1 MMDEIIYS
9 LLLTG
14 RFGLSLPGTLRFHFT
29 DLDALTR
36 PVDVAAMLAAAPQP
50 VTVEVAVFQ
59 LEGTLSVPLLTG
71 LHPVPL
77 QGVAL
82 GTAAGPIGVVLLSTD
97 PARPADVR
105 FNLLDLQTIAGG
117 LVWRRGQFG
126 ELVLSLL
133 GTQLPLG
140 LQDEMLEQDQAA
152 PQDETA

>member
-1 MMDEIIYS
+1 MDEIIYS

-14 RFGLSLPGTLRFHFT
+14 RFGLSLPGTLRIRFT
-29 DLDALTR
+29 DLDALSR
-36 PVDVAAMLAAAPQP
+36 RVDVAAMLAAAPQP

-71 LHPVPL
+71 VRPVPL
-77 QGVAL
+77 RGVAL
-82 GTAAGPIGVVLLSTD
+82 GTAAGPIGVVLGSTD
-97 PARPADVR
+97 PARPVDVL

-117 LVWRRGQFG
+117 VVWRRGRFG

-133 GTQLPLG
+133 GTQLPTG
-140 LQDEMLEQDQAA
+140 MQDGMLEQDEAA